1 MATSEVSIKGNS
13 VNGKGENNNNDARNG
28 AAEGQNGPSSSTARD
43 AEAALYRELWHAC
56 AGPLVT
62 VPREGERVFYFP
74 QGHIEQVEASTN
86 QVAEQHMP
94 VYDLPPKILC
104 RVINVMLKAEPD
116 TDEVFA
122 QVTLLPEPNQ
132 DENAVEKEAPPAPP
146 PRFHDMS
153 KQPPTQE
160 LVAKDLHA
168 NEWRFRHIFRGQPRR
183 HLLQSGWSVFVSSK
197 RLVAGDAFIFLRGE
211 NGELRVGVRRAMR
224 QQGNVPSSVISS
236 HSMHLGVLA
245 TAWHAILTGTM
256 FTVYYKPRTSPA
268 EFIVPCDQYMESL
281 KNNYTIGMRFKMR
294 FEGEEAPEQ
303 RFTGTIVGI
312 EDADPK
318 RWPKSKW
325 RNLKVRWDET
335 SNIPRPERV
344 SPWKIEHALAPPAL
358 NPLPMPRAKR
368 PRSNVV
374 PSSPDSSVLTREATS
389 KVSIDPLPAS
399 GFPRVLQGQELSTLR
414 GNFTESNESDNAEKS
429 VVWQPATDDEKIDAV
444 SASRRYGSES
454 WMSMARH
461 EPTYSDL
468 LSGFGA
474 HGDHS
479 SHPSFV
485 EQTGPVAIPGRKS
498 LLDREGKHNVLSPWP
513 VMPSSLSLN
522 LLDSNTKGSALGGD
536 TTYQVQG
543 NLRYSAF
550 GEYSLLHGHK
560 VEHPHGNFMM
570 PPPPPNQYES
580 PHSRELLPKQ
590 ISARTCEVA
599 KPKDGDCKLFGISLL
614 SSPIAPGPSM
624 SQRNVATEPVSHM
637 NLTSQHQ
644 TFENDHKSLADGPVV
659 VDDHEKLL
667 PTSQPHL
674 KDVQLKPHNGSARSC
689 TKVHK
694 KGIALGR
701 SVDLTKFNDYDELI
715 AELDQLFEFGGEL
728 KSPQKDWLIVYT
740 DNEGDM
746 MLVGDDPWQEFCAM
760 VRKIYIYPK
769 EEIQK
774 MSPGTLSSKNEENQS
789 VSEGADAQEL
799 PEEARE
805 LDKEVRQIVKE
816 KEEAVRNQDFEKAG
830 ELRDKEMDLKAQI
843 SALVEKGKEMSKA
856 ESEAGDEGP
865 VVTEVVIQH
874 IVSSWTGIPVE
885 KVSTDESDRLLKMEE
900 TLHNFILSGPTG
912 VGKSELAK
920 ALAAYYFGS
929 EEAMIQL
936 DMSEF
941 MERHAVSKL
950 IGSPPGYV
958 GYTEGGQLTETVRR
972 RSYTV
977 ILEDG
982 RLTDSK
988 GRTVDFKNTL
998 LIMTSNV
1005 GSSVIEKGGRRIGFD
1020 LDYDEKDSSCN
1031 RIKSLVTEELKQ
1043 SLG

>member
-1 MATSEVSIKGNS
+1 MASSEVSIKANS
-13 VNGKGENNNNDARNG
+13 VNGKGENNSGGYNNGNDVRSG
-28 AAEGQNGPSSSTARD
+28 GGDGQNASSSSTARD

-146 PRFHDMS
+146 PRFHVHSFCKTLTASDTSTHGGFSVLRRHADECLPPLDMS

-268 EFIVPCDQYMESL
+268 EFIVPYDQYMESL

-312 EDADPK
+312 EDSDPK

-325 RNLKVRWDET
+325 RSLKVRWDET

-344 SPWKIEHALAPPAL
+344 SQWKIEPALAPPAL
-358 NPLPMPRAKR
+358 NPLPMPRPKR

-374 PSSPDSSVLTREATS
+374 PSSPDSSVLTREASS

-399 GFPRVLQGQELSTLR
+399 GFQRVLQGQELSALR
-414 GNFTESNESDNAEKS
+414 GGNFAESNDSDTVEKS
-429 VVWQPATDDEKIDAV
+429 GVWPPAADDEKIDVV
-444 SASRRYGSES
+444 STSRRYGSES
-454 WMSMARH
+454 WMSMGRH
-461 EPTYSDL
+461 ESTYPDL

-474 HGDHS
+474 HGDQL
-479 SHPSFV
+479 PSFAD
-485 EQTGPVAIPGRKS
+485 QNGSVANLGRKH
-498 LLDREGKHNVLSPWP
+498 LLDREGKHNVLSQWP
-513 VMPSSLSLN
+513 VVPSSLSLSI
-522 LLDSNTKGSALGGD
+522 LDGNVKGSAQGVD
-536 TTYQVQG
+536 TTYQVRG
-543 NLRYSAF
+543 NLRYGSAF
-550 GEYSLLHGHK
+550 GDYPVLHGHK
-560 VEHPHGNFMM
+560 VEHSHGSFLM
-570 PPPPPNQYES
+570 PPPPTQYES
-580 PHSRELLPKQ
+580 PRSRELLPKP
-590 ISARTCEVA
+590 IAGKPCEVS
-599 KPKDGDCKLFGISLL
+599 KPKDSNCKLFGFSLL
-614 SSPIAPGPSM
+614 SSPMAPEPSV
-624 SQRNVATEPVSHM
+624 SQRNVASEPVGHMQTTSHQQR
-637 NLTSQHQ
+637 TI
-644 TFENDHKSLADGPVV
+644 ENDPKSEHSRGSKPADDLLI
-659 VDDHEKLL
+659 DDHEKLL
-667 PTSQPHL
+667 QSSQPNP
-674 KDVQLKPHNGSARSC
+674 KDVQPKSHGGSARSC

-701 SVDLTKFNDYDELI
+701 SVDLTKFSDYDELI

-728 KSPQKDWLIVYT
+728 TSPQKDWLIVYT

-746 MLVGDDPWQEFCAM
+746 MLVGDDPWQEFVAM

-789 VSEGADAQEL
+789 ANEGADAQ
-799 PEEARE
+799 
-805 LDKEVRQIVKE
+805 DVKCQL
-816 KEEAVRNQDFEKAG
+816 NH
-830 ELRDKEMDLKAQI
+830 
-843 SALVEKGKEMSKA
+843 SA
-856 ESEAGDEGP
+856 
-865 VVTEVVIQH
+865 
-874 IVSSWTGIPVE
+874 
-885 KVSTDESDRLLKMEE
+885 SD
-900 TLHNFILSGPTG
+900 T
-912 VGKSELAK
+912 
-920 ALAAYYFGS
+920 
-929 EEAMIQL
+929 
-936 DMSEF
+936 
-941 MERHAVSKL
+941 
-950 IGSPPGYV
+950 
-958 GYTEGGQLTETVRR
+958 
-972 RSYTV
+972 
-977 ILEDG
+977 
-982 RLTDSK
+982 
-988 GRTVDFKNTL
+988 
-998 LIMTSNV
+998 
-1005 GSSVIEKGGRRIGFD
+1005 
-1020 LDYDEKDSSCN
+1020 
-1031 RIKSLVTEELKQ
+1031 
-1043 SLG
+1043 

>member
-1 MATSEVSIKGNS
+1 MTTSEVSIKGNS
-13 VNGKGENNNNDARNG
+13 VNGNGENNACGYNNGNDVRNG
-28 AAEGQNGPSSSTARD
+28 AGEGQNASSSSSARD

-94 VYDLPPKILC
+94 VYNLPPKILC

-132 DENAVEKEAPPAPP
+132 DENAVEKEAPPPPP
-146 PRFHDMS
+146 PRFHVHSFCKTLTASDTSTHGGFSVLRRHADECLPPLDMS

-268 EFIVPCDQYMESL
+268 EFIVPYDQYMESL

-318 RWPKSKW
+318 RWPESKW
-325 RNLKVRWDET
+325 RSLKVRWDET

-344 SPWKIEHALAPPAL
+344 SQWKIEPALAPPAI
-358 NPLPMPRAKR
+358 NPLPMPRPKR

-374 PSSPDSSVLTREATS
+374 PSSPDSSVLTREASS
-389 KVSIDPLPAS
+389 KVSVDPLPAS
-399 GFPRVLQGQELSTLR
+399 GFQRVLQGQELSTLR
-414 GNFTESNESDNAEKS
+414 GNFAESIDSDTAEKS
-429 VVWQPATDDEKIDAV
+429 VVWPPAADDEKIDVV
-444 SASRRYGSES
+444 STSRRYGSES
-454 WMSMARH
+454 WMSMGRH
-461 EPTYSDL
+461 EPTYPDL

-474 HGDHS
+474 HGDQS
-479 SHPSFV
+479 SHTSFV
-485 EQTGPVAIPGRKS
+485 DQIGPVANLSRKH
-498 LLDREGKHNVLSPWP
+498 LLDREGKHNVPSSLWP
-513 VMPSSLSLN
+513 VVPSSLSLN
-522 LLDSNTKGSALGGD
+522 FLDSNTKGSAQGGD
-536 TTYQVQG
+536 TTYQVRG
-543 NLRYSAF
+543 NLRYSSAF
-550 GEYSLLHGHK
+550 GEYPVLHGHK
-560 VEHPHGNFMM
+560 VEHSHGNFLM
-570 PPPPPNQYES
+570 PPPPSTQYES
-580 PHSRELLPKQ
+580 PRSRELLPKP
-590 ISARTCEVA
+590 ISGKPCEVS
-599 KPKDGDCKLFGISLL
+599 KPKDSDCKLFGISLL
-614 SSPIAPGPSM
+614 SSPIALEPSL
-624 SQRNVATEPVSHM
+624 SQRNVASEPVGHMHMTSH
-637 NLTSQHQ
+637 QQ
-644 TFENDHKSLADGPVV
+644 RTFENDQKSEHSRGTKLADGLLN
-659 VDDHEKLL
+659 DDHEKLL
-667 PTSQPHL
+667 QTSQSHL
-674 KDVQLKPHNGSARSC
+674 KDVQPKSHSGSARSC

-701 SVDLTKFNDYDELI
+701 SVDLTKFSDYDELI

-728 KSPQKDWLIVYT
+728 TSPQKDWLIVYT

-746 MLVGDDPWQEFCAM
+746 MLVGDDPWQEFVAM

-789 VSEGADAQEL
+789 TSEGADGQEIKCQL
-799 PEEARE
+799 
-805 LDKEVRQIVKE
+805 
-816 KEEAVRNQDFEKAG
+816 NH
-830 ELRDKEMDLKAQI
+830 
-843 SALVEKGKEMSKA
+843 SA
-856 ESEAGDEGP
+856 
-865 VVTEVVIQH
+865 
-874 IVSSWTGIPVE
+874 
-885 KVSTDESDRLLKMEE
+885 SD
-900 TLHNFILSGPTG
+900 T
-912 VGKSELAK
+912 
-920 ALAAYYFGS
+920 
-929 EEAMIQL
+929 
-936 DMSEF
+936 
-941 MERHAVSKL
+941 
-950 IGSPPGYV
+950 
-958 GYTEGGQLTETVRR
+958 
-972 RSYTV
+972 
-977 ILEDG
+977 
-982 RLTDSK
+982 
-988 GRTVDFKNTL
+988 
-998 LIMTSNV
+998 
-1005 GSSVIEKGGRRIGFD
+1005 
-1020 LDYDEKDSSCN
+1020 
-1031 RIKSLVTEELKQ
+1031 
-1043 SLG
+1043 